1 MSVRVK
7 IAGAFLNTVEEVTL
21 GLKFDSVTDTF
32 SIKALFKPELRIHR
46 IIFRPGALH
55 RCEIYYRNLLLLTGI
70 VLNVAFSDEAEPQSA
85 YLTGYSVTGVIEDTC
100 ILNTDADILVN
111 ELDNTASIPPAPLSF
126 GSKETNGL
134 APNLVQL
141 CQILLKKYGIPVVV
155 DEELSAD
162 PLFDAPFN
170 NIEVS
175 AEMSVVELLDE
186 YAQKRNVVLSHTA
199 DGKLLITR
207 AKATGTKLTA
217 KKYAVIEDL
226 NEGKTDIFRDEGYTA
241 DTQLIKAEEREVLY
255 SFNRS
260 NCLRMKFNYNGQAM
274 HRVIQVLQQ
283 AATSDATGGIAT
295 GSSVNPYV
303 PSDSRGL
310 RFRRESQR
318 IGDADTVNPTA
329 RMLIGDE
336 LKNITL
342 SIDIEGWQL
351 NGFFVAPNQII
362 TVINPNVYLF
372 KETKWFVREVSL
384 TANKN
389 AYTATLNCVL
399 PECFNKELIKSIY
412 L

>member
-1 MSVRVK
+1 MSIRIKVAG
-7 IAGAFLNTVEEVTL
+7 IALDTVEEVRL
-21 GLKFDSVTDTF
+21 GLRFDSVTDTF
-32 SIKALFKPELRIHR
+32 SIKALFKPELRTHR
-46 IIFRPGALH
+46 IMFRPGALH
-55 RCEIYYRNLLLLTGI
+55 RCEIYYKNLLLLTGI
-70 VLNVAFSDEAEPQSA
+70 VLSVAFSDEAEPQSA
-85 YLTGYSVTGVIEDTC
+85 YLTGYSVTGVLEDTC
-100 ILNTDADILVN
+100 VLNTDADILVN
-111 ELDNTASIPPAPLSF
+111 EQDNTASIPPAPLSF
-126 GSKETNGL
+126 GSKETNGR
-134 APNLVQL
+134 APNLLQL
-141 CQILLKKYGIPVVV
+141 CQILLKKYGIPVIV

-170 NIEVS
+170 NIEIS

-199 DGKLLITR
+199 DGSLLITR
-207 AKATGTKLTA
+207 AKAASQKLTA
-217 KKYAVIEDL
+217 KKYAVIEGQY
-226 NEGKTDIFRDEGYTA
+226 EGKLDVYRNEGYTA
-241 DTQLIKAEEREVLY
+241 DTQLEKVEERSVLFN
-255 SFNRS
+255 FNRS
-260 NCLRMKFNYNGQAM
+260 NCLRMKHDYNGQAM

-303 PSDSRGL
+303 PADSRGL

-329 RMLIGDE
+329 RMLVGDE

-342 SIDIEGWQL
+342 SVDIEGWQL

-384 TANKN
+384 LANKST
-389 AYTATLNCVL
+389 YTATLNCVL

>member
-7 IAGAFLNTVEEVTL
+7 ISGIVLDTVEEIQL

-32 SIKALFKPELRIHR
+32 SIKALFKPESANHR

-55 RCEIYYRNLLLLTGI
+55 RCEIFYKNLLILTGV
-70 VLNVAFSDEAEPQSA
+70 VLSVSFSDEAEPQSA
-85 YLTGYSVTGVIEDTC
+85 FLTGYSVTGVLEDTC
-100 ILNTDADILVN
+100 VLNTDADIVVN

-134 APNLVQL
+134 APNLFQL
-141 CQILLKKYGIPVVV
+141 CQILLKKYGIPVIA
-155 DEELSAD
+155 DEELTAD
-162 PLFDAPFN
+162 PLFNAPFN
-170 NIEVS
+170 NIEIA
-175 AEMSVVELLDE
+175 AEMSVIELLDE

-199 DGKLLITR
+199 DGMLLITR
-207 AKATGTKLTA
+207 AKATSKKLTA
-217 KKYAVIEDL
+217 RKYAVIEGQY
-226 NEGKTDIFRDEGYTA
+226 EGKLDVYRNDGYTA
-241 DTQLIKAEEREVLY
+241 DTQQIKVEEREVLF
-255 SFNRS
+255 SFDRS
-260 NCLRMKFNYNGQAM
+260 NCLRMKHGYNGQAM

-303 PSDSRGL
+303 PADSRGL

-329 RMLIGDE
+329 RMLVGDE

-342 SIDIEGWQL
+342 SIDIEGWEL
-351 NGFFVAPNQII
+351 NNFFVAPNQIV
-362 TVINPNVYLF
+362 TVINPYVYLF
-372 KETKWFVREVSL
+372 KQTKWFIREVNL
-384 TANKN
+384 TVNKL

-399 PECFNKELIKSIY
+399 PECYNKELIKSIY
-412 L
+412 K